1 MSSVTRAVE
10 RAGLALLHRLDPER
24 AHGVA
29 LRALRAG
36 LAGGAGPVT
45 SPRLAVRLAGLALP
59 NPVGTAAGF
68 DKAAVAV
75 DATLRTG
82 FGFVE
87 IGAVTPRPQPGNPR
101 PRLFR
106 LDQDRAAI
114 NRFGF
119 NSLGMEAVHANLL
132 AQRRPGIVGVNLGA
146 NKDSEDK
153 ADDYVAVLQRFRG
166 DVAFATVNV
175 SSPNTERLRELQGRA
190 ALDALLARVLEAR
203 DAGSRDAGAPRIP
216 VFLKIAPDLD
226 AAGLRDIA
234 EICLGRGVDGIIATN
249 TTVAREGMRA
259 PLAREAGGLSGA
271 PLFRRST
278 EVLATLYRLTGGAV
292 PLIGVG
298 GIATAEDAFA
308 KIRAGASAVQL
319 YTAMIFE
326 GVSLGPRIAQGLDR
340 LLSKAGVTN
349 LAEAVGADVAL
360 AAQV

>member
-1 MSSVTRAVE
+1 MRAVE

-24 AHGVA
+24 AHALA

-36 LAGGAGPVT
+36 LAGGTGPVA
-45 SPRLAVRLAGLALP
+45 SPRLASRLGPLALP
-59 NPVGTAAGF
+59 NPVGVAAGF
-68 DKAAVAV
+68 DKRGEAV
-75 DATLRTG
+75 DATLATG

-106 LDQDRAAI
+106 LDADRAAI

-119 NSLGMEAVHANLL
+119 NNPGMEAVHAALL

-146 NKDSEDK
+146 NKESEDR
-153 ADDYVAVLQRFRG
+153 AADYVAVLRRFRA

-175 SSPNTERLRELQGRA
+175 SSPNTERLRDLQGRA
-190 ALDALLARVLEAR
+190 ALDALLARVLAAR
-203 DAGSRDAGAPRIP
+203 DQGGQDEGGPYLP

-226 AAGLRDIA
+226 EAGLRDIA
-234 EICLGRGVDGIIATN
+234 EIAMARGVDGLIATN
-249 TTVAREGMRA
+249 TTTARDGLTS
-259 PLAREAGGLSGA
+259 PLAAAAGGLSGA

-278 EVLATLYRLTGGAV
+278 QVLATLHRLTRGTM

-298 GIATAEDAFA
+298 GIASAGDALA

-319 YTAMIFE
+319 YTALVFE
-326 GVSLGPRIAQGLDR
+326 GVSLGRRIAEGLDA
-340 LLSKAGVTN
+340 LLATEGATV
-349 LAEAVGADVAL
+349 ADMVGADVPL
-360 AAQV
+360 PREI